1 MKRNSLV
8 TLLTGSVLILAISG
22 IVWHFVEPPATAEVA
37 PAAPAGVPV
46 VAGVAQEQDVPI
58 YLTGLG
64 TVQAF
69 NTVTVR
75 TRVDGELDKVAFREG
90 QDVKAGD
97 LLAQIDPRPFQAA
110 LDQATAKKTQDQA
123 QLENAK
129 RDLQRYAELGTKDF
143 ISRQTVDTQKSLV
156 AQLTATVRADQAA
169 IDSAQVQL
177 GYTTIT
183 SPLAG
188 RTGIRLVDQG
198 NIVHATDTTGLV
210 VVTQL
215 QPISVIFTLPED
227 DFIEINQGLRQG
239 PLKVVAYSEDDQTK
253 LDEGTLELIDN
264 QIDQTSGT
272 IRLKANFP
280 NPEHTL
286 WPGEFVNAHL
296 LLNVRHD
303 ATTVAA
309 TAVQRGPQGT
319 FAYVIRPDA
328 TVEARS
334 IKVAQIADNV
344 ALIDDGLQPGDR
356 VVVDGQYKLQPG
368 ARVAATAAP

>member
-1 MKRNSLV
+1 MKRNSFL
-8 TLLTGSVLILAISG
+8 TLLAGSVLVLAIGG
-22 IVWHFVEPPATAEVA
+22 IAWHFAEPSATAETA
-37 PAAPAGVPV
+37 PAVPAGVPV

-69 NTVTVR
+69 NTVTVH

-90 QDVKAGD
+90 QDVQAGD
-97 LLAQIDPRPFQAA
+97 LLAQIDPRPFQAT
-110 LDQATAKKTQDQA
+110 LDQATAKKTQDEA

-129 RDLQRYAELGTKDF
+129 RDLQRYAELGTKDY

-156 AQLTATVRADQAA
+156 AQLTATVQADQAA

-198 NIVHATDTTGLV
+198 NIVHATDATGLV

-215 QPISVIFTLPED
+215 QPISVIFTLPEE
-227 DFIEINQGLRQG
+227 DFVEINQELRRG
-239 PLKVVAYSEDDQTK
+239 PLKVIAYSENDQVK
-253 LDEGTLELIDN
+253 LDEGSLELIDN

-280 NPEHTL
+280 NPQHSL

-296 LLNVRHD
+296 LLDVRHD

-309 TAVQRGPQGT
+309 AAVQRGPQGT
-319 FAYVIRPDA
+319 FTYVIKPDA
-328 TVEARS
+328 TVEARPV
-334 IKVAQIADNV
+334 KVAQIADNV
-344 ALIDDGLQPGDR
+344 ALIDAGLQPGDR

-368 ARVAATAAP
+368 TRVAATATP

>member
-1 MKRNSLV
+1 MKRNSFL
-8 TLLTGSVLILAISG
+8 TLLAGSVLVLAIGG
-22 IVWHFVEPPATAEVA
+22 IAWHFAEPSATAETT

-69 NTVTVR
+69 NTVTVH

-90 QDVKAGD
+90 QDVQAGD
-97 LLAQIDPRPFQAA
+97 LLAQIDPRPFQAT
-110 LDQATAKKTQDQA
+110 LDQAKAKKTQDEA
-123 QLENAK
+123 QLENAR
-129 RDLQRYAELGTKDF
+129 RDLQRYAELGTKDY

-156 AQLTATVRADQAA
+156 AQLTATVQADQAA

-198 NIVHATDTTGLV
+198 NIVHATDATGLV

-215 QPISVIFTLPED
+215 QPISVIFTLPEE
-227 DFIEINQGLRQG
+227 DFVEINQELRRG
-239 PLKVVAYSEDDQTK
+239 PLKVIAYGENDRVK
-253 LDEGTLELIDN
+253 LDEGRLELIDN

-280 NPEHTL
+280 NPQHTL

-296 LLNVRHD
+296 LLDVRHD

-309 TAVQRGPQGT
+309 AAVQRGPQGT
-319 FAYVIRPDA
+319 FTYVIKPDA
-328 TVEARS
+328 TVEARPV
-334 IKVAQIADNV
+334 KVAQIADNV
-344 ALIDDGLQPGDR
+344 ALIDAGLQPGDR

-368 ARVAATAAP
+368 TRVAATAAP